1 MKPNTPDAL
10 PPMRQ
15 VQEVLIIMLFFIVC
29 FGLFFKIVF
38 F

>member
-1 MKPNTPDAL
+1 MNKQHSLTPL
-10 PPMRQ
+10 Q
-15 VQEVLIIMLFFIVC
+15 QLIEFVLIAIFFIVC